1 MHLFSVTMRPMRDR
15 SPRSSAQR
23 LRNAMQLRGIASGA
37 ELARLTRQNE
47 VTVRSHVNGTR
58 DVSKKAADAYS
69 RALRIDPAWL
79 IYGQGRMARDAGPG
93 PLPEDA
99 AELAAPAAADADFSP
114 AEMPVNARLSK
125 AETPDF
131 QIFAKDVP
139 VLGSAECGG
148 DGAFTLNAGEPIDFV
163 RRPPGQLSRRG
174 IYCIYAEG
182 SSMEPVYEAGDL
194 IYVDPH
200 RPPWPGRDVVI
211 QLRAAGPDG
220 EIRCFLKR
228 LVKRSGAQWR
238 VKQFNPEREI
248 LLDDREVAAV
258 HLVLKNHELM
268 GL

>member
-1 MHLFSVTMRPMRDR
+1 MTGST
-15 SPRSSAQR
+15 SRSSAHR
-23 LRNAMQLRGIASGA
+23 LRTAMQLRGIGSGA

-58 DVSKKAADAYS
+58 DVSKKAAEAYS

-79 IYGQGRMARDAGPG
+79 IYGQGRIARDIEGGGDSVVLPYPQDGEAVAGDPV
-93 PLPEDA
+93 DA
-99 AELAAPAAADADFSP
+99 PS
-114 AEMPVNARLSK
+114 NARLS
-125 AETPDF
+125 ASEAPDF
-131 QIFAKDVP
+131 HILSKDVP

-148 DGAFTLNAGEPIDFV
+148 DGSFTLNVGEPVDFV
-163 RRPPGQLSRRG
+163 RRPPGQMSRRG

-211 QLRAAGPDG
+211 QLRAQGPDG
-220 EIRCFLKR
+220 EMRYFLKR
-228 LVKRSGAQWR
+228 LVKRSGTQWR
-238 VKQFNPEREI
+238 VKQFNPEKEI
-248 LLDDREVAAV
+248 VLDDRDVAAI